1 MQKADEKI
9 YLIENAL
16 NGLADNY
23 SSCRLCPR
31 ECGVNRKI
39 GEIGFCGIGSLPV
52 VANHCLH
59 FGEEPCLSGYSDCE
73 NDDKSRSSLSGSGTV
88 FFSGCNLGC
97 LFCQNY
103 QISKQIYG
111 TRVSPE
117 NLASIFLSLQRNKAL
132 NINLVTPTHVIVP
145 ILDALKRAI
154 SLGLDIPVVYNTGA
168 YDSPETI
175 KMLSGIIDIYLPDLK
190 YIKKGT
196 SLKYS
201 KAPDYPEKATGAIT
215 EMYRQVGNL
224 EIDSEGNA
232 KKGLI
237 IRHLMLPGH
246 KEESCAI
253 LEWMAAN
260 LSRDVCL
267 SLMSQ
272 FHPCNDVPDDIN
284 RPISAEEYYEVLNRA
299 EDLGFENIY
308 FQESPSISEN
318 YLLPDFDM
326 ENPFLRDESQRHH
339 RGV

>member
-1 MQKADEKI
+1 
-9 YLIENAL
+9 
-16 NGLADNY
+16 
-23 SSCRLCPR
+23 
-31 ECGVNRKI
+31 
-39 GEIGFCGIGSLPV
+39 
-52 VANHCLH
+52 
-59 FGEEPCLSGYSDCE
+59 
-73 NDDKSRSSLSGSGTV
+73 
-88 FFSGCNLGC
+88 
-97 LFCQNY
+97 
-103 QISKQIYG
+103 
-111 TRVSPE
+111 
-117 NLASIFLSLQRNKAL
+117 
-132 NINLVTPTHVIVP
+132 
-145 ILDALKRAI
+145 
-154 SLGLDIPVVYNTGA
+154 
-168 YDSPETI
+168 
-175 KMLSGIIDIYLPDLK
+175 
-190 YIKKGT
+190 
-196 SLKYS
+196 
-201 KAPDYPEKATGAIT
+201 
-215 EMYRQVGNL
+215 MYRQVGNL